1 MDRNRKT
8 LMPLSGESAD
18 DVLRKLSRW
27 NHEAYWKERKYWE
40 QRALDTFN
48 SLWGKHAEFKDFIL
62 GSFPESYKRKYG
74 DGVERGIAEYD
85 LTPDLLRTFIT
96 KLPKRKHKELEALHK
111 LLEQVLTTYDSDL
124 HIWRKG
130 ENTVQSWY
138 LGREFTLEPA
148 LFVLNGQRTMRKQGS
163 REPTDR
169 IKIVDRTSKSDV
181 KRGKY
186 SQIMQILA
194 ETSPDIA
201 AVIEYSHEVYG
212 KKLLL
217 VIPELLSWS
226 TVKLRMDK
234 ELSRI
239 HQDFFKTRR
248 RGRPQSHK
256 VIEEVLAG
264 VLENYR
270 GKNFPLTRL
279 SEIASK
285 ELEHWHIKIKP
296 SAIRRHYGEILQK
309 VRCAKKTE

>member
-8 LMPLSGESAD
+8 SMPLPGKSGDE
-18 DVLRKLSRW
+18 VLRKLSRW
-27 NHEAYWKERKYWE
+27 NHEAYWKERKHWE
-40 QRALDTFN
+40 QKALDTFD

-62 GSFPESYKRKYG
+62 ESFPQSYKRKHG
-74 DGVERGIAEYD
+74 DGVERKIAEYD

-96 KLPKRKHKELEALHK
+96 KLPKRKHKELESLHK

-130 ENTVQSWY
+130 ENTVGSLY
-138 LGREFTLEPA
+138 MGREFTLEPA
-148 LFVLNGQRTMRKQGS
+148 LFVLNGQRTIRKQGTKD
-163 REPTDR
+163 PTDH
-169 IKIVDRTSKSDV
+169 IQIVDRTTKSNV

-186 SQIMQILA
+186 SQFMQILA
-194 ETSPDIA
+194 ETHPDIP

-217 VIPELLSWS
+217 VIPESLSWS
-226 TVKLRMDK
+226 TVKLLMDK

-239 HQDFFKTRR
+239 HQDFFKTTR

-256 VIEEVLAG
+256 YIEEVLAG

-285 ELEHWHIKIKP
+285 ELEQMDIKIKP
-296 SAIRRHYGEILQK
+296 STIRRHYGEILQK